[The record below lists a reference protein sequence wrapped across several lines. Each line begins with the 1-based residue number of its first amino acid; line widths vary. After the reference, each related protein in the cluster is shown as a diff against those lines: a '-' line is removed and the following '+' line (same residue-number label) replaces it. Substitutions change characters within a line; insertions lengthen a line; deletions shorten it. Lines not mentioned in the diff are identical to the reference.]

1 MAVNLVKGQKV
12 SLVKSNGVT
21 LTNFCV
27 GCNWGAIV
35 EKGFFGNKK
44 IPVDLDLSAAI
55 FDSNKKLLGVIY
67 FQQLI
72 GPGIK
77 HSGDDRVGDIDGDDG
92 LDNEVIAIALLDLP
106 TDVDQI
112 IFLLNSYTEINF
124 DKVPFAGVRLYEGT
138 PTKVNSIFAEYK
150 INTDSK
156 FVGKSAMILGKIYK
170 RNNEWKFSAIGE
182 PTNDRELGKT
192 VESSKLY
199 L

>member
-12 SLVKSNGVT
+12 SLVKSNGT
-21 LTNFCV
+21 ALTNFCV
-27 GCNWGAIV
+27 GCNWSAIV

-44 IPVDLDLSAAI
+44 IPVDLDLSAGI
-55 FDSNKKLLGVIY
+55 FDSNKQLLGVIY

-92 LDNEVIAIALLDLP
+92 LDNEVISISLPDLP
-106 TDVDQI
+106 QDVNQI
-112 IFLLNSYTEINF
+112 VFLLNSFTQIDFEKI
-124 DKVPFAGVRLYEGT
+124 PFASVRLYEGT
-138 PTKVNSIFAEYK
+138 PTKVNSVFAEYK

-156 FVGKSAMILGKIYK
+156 FIGKVSLILGKLYK

-182 PTNDRELGKT
+182 TTSDKELGKAI
-192 VESSKLY
+192 ESAKSY